1 MVRDGLV
8 GCHGALV
15 EQAGGWL
22 PRQSLHILDKTG
34 QLGQLLRD
42 LRLGD
47 KCALAPPDIDKAALD
62 QILNRLP
69 HGRAADLEPLDQAL
83 FRRQLGLRGQ
93 ATVSDIA
100 RQDRLDTF
108 AEIPASEV
116 SRPPLNPTCTG
127 FPATVPNPG
136 KIPDF
141 SSMAG
146 ANSVASV

>member
-47 KCALAPPDIDKAALD
+47 KCALAPPDLDKAA
-62 QILNRLP
+62 
-69 HGRAADLEPLDQAL
+69 LDQAL